1 MVHFFFDGVKCVFM
15 LFYGGQR
22 EVVRVK
28 KREVYFRK
36 RVFLFLFGK
45 GGEVRLEPFF
55 NMCDL
60 LHLKRSEI

>member
-1 MVHFFFDGVKCVFM
+1 MFM
-15 LFYGGQR
+15 LFYGGHR

-36 RVFLFLFGK
+36 RVFLFFFCK